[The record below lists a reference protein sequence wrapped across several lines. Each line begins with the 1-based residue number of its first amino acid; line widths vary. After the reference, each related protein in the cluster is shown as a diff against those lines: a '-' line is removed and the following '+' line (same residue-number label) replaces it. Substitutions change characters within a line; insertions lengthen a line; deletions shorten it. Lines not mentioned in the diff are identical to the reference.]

1 MIDIAILRENPEAVK
16 ENMRKK
22 FQHDRLHLVDEAY
35 ALDKEYREALTKAS
49 ELRAMRNSLSKEIG
63 QFRREGKKDLA
74 EENKRKVSEMA
85 DTLKELEA
93 KEIELGPKLTLLMIV
108 YLLEKMT
115 VKTLKFK
122 NMEILLFLI
131 MKSHIMRILLQN

>member
-35 ALDKEYREALTKAS
+35 ELDKEYREALTKAS

-63 QFRREGKKDLA
+63 QFMREGKKDLA
-74 EENKRKVSEMA
+74 EENKRKVSDMA

-93 KEIELGPKLTLLMIV
+93 KEVEFLTLLMIV

-131 MKSHIMRILLQN
+131 MKFHIMLILLQN